1 MRPGTHKGLEPGTHK
16 GLEPGTHKGCHYI
29 SLAMSIL
36 VVHYSIFDGE
46 VVFLTT
52 A

>member
-1 MRPGTHKGLEPGTHK
+1 MFLSIDLGARKGY
-16 GLEPGTHKGCHYI
+16 HYI

-46 VVFLTT
+46 VVFLTM